1 MFRFEGEVHVSYSQ
15 IYVESVPGGIDSRM
29 DEAFAGQSAGLCGA
43 AVPGALFLRTGLH
56 TGDVGFTVEVHGQA
70 PPLDPAWEDVVE
82 VSFYPVSDRSFLVQW
97 AGEAYW
103 ELDLEEGLDYRV
115 RYCAQG
121 MDQAREKDVRLDDEP
136 LLDRYLLQFW
146 PARPEPDRVVRQT
159 SQTAAY
165 AHDYAR
171 QQPDFE
177 FSVRAIMAQR
187 RAHLTPGAAES
198 FRDAESPDEIT
209 GMAVISREADPQ
221 SVREQLTSLSS
232 YPTALPWDWVAAF
245 DAEHADNPRAEY
257 IEAFLEEIGE
267 HAFALGTVLVSL
279 DSGQDYYLAFVTP
292 TQFEQ
297 LSRLLP
303 AHRMGVESV
312 RYGRW
317 TPRINPEQSA
327 AIRAWAIAN
336 GHKVTTARGV
346 ANTAPLESPGAPE
359 ETEPDR
365 LT

>member
-1 MFRFEGEVHVSYSQ
+1 MFRLEREVGVAYGQ
-15 IYVESVPGGIDSRM
+15 IYVESAPGGINSRM
-29 DEAFAGQSAGLCGA
+29 DEAFAGQNSGLCGA

-82 VSFYPVSDRSFLVQW
+82 VSFYPVSDQSFLVQW

-103 ELDLEEGLDYRV
+103 ELDLEEGIDYRV

-121 MDQAREKDVRLDDEP
+121 MDHAREHDVRLDDEP

-146 PARPEPDRVVRQT
+146 PAPPEPDRVVRQT
-159 SQTAAY
+159 SQAAAY
-165 AHDYAR
+165 CHDYAR
-171 QQPDFE
+171 RQPDFE

-187 RAHLTPGAAES
+187 RALLTPGAAES
-198 FRDAESPDEIT
+198 FRDVESPDGIA
-209 GMAVISREADPQ
+209 GMAVISRAADPQ

-232 YPTALPWDWVAAF
+232 YPTALPWDWVADF
-245 DAEHADNPRAEY
+245 DAEHAEHDRVGY
-257 IEAFLEEIGE
+257 IQAFLEEIGE
-267 HAFALGTVLVSL
+267 HAFALGTVLASL

-297 LSRLLP
+297 LSRLLTG
-303 AHRMGVESV
+303 HSMGVESV
-312 RYGRW
+312 RIGRW
-317 TPRINPEQSA
+317 TPRMHPEQTA

-336 GHKVTTARGV
+336 GHKVTVARGV
-346 ANTAPLESPGAPE
+346 ASTAPLESLSAPE
-359 ETEPDR
+359 EPEPDP
-365 LT
+365 LA